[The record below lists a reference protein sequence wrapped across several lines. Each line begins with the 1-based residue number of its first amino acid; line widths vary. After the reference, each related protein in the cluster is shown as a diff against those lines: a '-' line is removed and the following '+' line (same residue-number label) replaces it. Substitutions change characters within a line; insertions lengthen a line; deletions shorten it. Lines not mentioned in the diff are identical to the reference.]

1 MLYTLTAA
9 RDAVRTEEGK
19 RVFWL
24 YPGDRLTAAAEDW
37 LREEGIA
44 IRQRDASPTEFHDLR
59 GGLYREKPEE
69 LTHLSGQL
77 LVPKTHPRIAFRG
90 ALDSLEAMLLLCGSH
105 CPRQN
110 TALREMLRLCKDIMR
125 ADVLE
130 EPLAERRLGDM
141 DAAALRERSH
151 YPQKYYGQGHFQPD
165 FGDGEAL
172 LWLNRLRT
180 EIRRTELLC
189 CAAFSDRDGRLT
201 RQDLGK
207 ALNRLSSYCYLLMI
221 GEKARG
227 KNG

>member
-1 MLYTLTAA
+1 MGNQNQDKFNQTNAGDAETA
-9 RDAVRTEEGK
+9 
-19 RVFWL
+19 
-24 YPGDRLTAAAEDW
+24 
-37 LREEGIA
+37 
-44 IRQRDASPTEFHDLR
+44 
-59 GGLYREKPEE
+59 
-69 LTHLSGQL
+69 
-77 LVPKTHPRIAFRG
+77 
-90 ALDSLEAMLLLCGSH
+90 
-105 CPRQN
+105 
-110 TALREMLRLCKDIMR
+110 
-125 ADVLE
+125 
-130 EPLAERRLGDM
+130 
-141 DAAALRERSH
+141 AAALRERSH

-227 KNG
+227 ENG